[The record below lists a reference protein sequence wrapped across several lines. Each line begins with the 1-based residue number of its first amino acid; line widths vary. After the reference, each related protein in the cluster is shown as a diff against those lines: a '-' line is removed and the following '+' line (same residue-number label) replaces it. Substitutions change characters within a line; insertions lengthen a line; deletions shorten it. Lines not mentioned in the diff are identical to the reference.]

1 MRAVLGLPP
10 ITCMAKPQV
19 VKRWKAQASRQA
31 TMPNARPPGTAVPGM
46 VPIMLASPIG
56 QADGL
61 LRIDGSVRGPPTNWF
76 IGAMAVC
83 VGSELESATVTA
95 GAARIPPDS

>member
-31 TMPNARPPGTAVPGM
+31 TMPNARPQCTSVPGM

-56 QADGL
+56 QVDGL
-61 LRIDGSVRGPPTNWF
+61 LRLDGSRSGPSTKWF
-76 IGAMAVC
+76 ISAMA
-83 VGSELESATVTA
+83 
-95 GAARIPPDS
+95 I